1 MSIYFNDLTIS
12 QKIFK
17 ELIQD
22 LKDRHDNFWDS
33 LDSEEQFDI
42 EESWNI
48 IINNALV
55 RWIHENTRQN

>member
-1 MSIYFNDLTIS
+1 MSIYSNDLTIS

-55 RWIHENTRQN
+55 RWIHEQ